1 MEGVK
6 IFINVYYFQTMKNP
20 QLTTIPLIS
29 LSFSQER
36 WEPGYEWEE
45 KIFNS
50 KNYIK
55 ILVPTELP
63 AYSYGIEIKDSSL
76 SCYFG
81 VNTIAIFSK
90 KDSPA
95 KENIFLVGLK
105 NKPPF
110 VGKLLK
116 NESEVEGQGRKTF
129 MTPTPL
135 HIPESK
141 VSPIADSLHHNLI
154 FKVLSNPPGTRFVV
168 QSSIVWKH
176 PLIFVQK
183 DEN

>member
-1 MEGVK
+1 M
-6 IFINVYYFQTMKNP
+6 NSS

-29 LSFSQER
+29 LSFGQER
-36 WEPGYEWEE
+36 WEPDHEWEE
-45 KIFNS
+45 KIFNN

-55 ILVPTELP
+55 ILVPVELP
-63 AYSYGIEIKDSSL
+63 FDSYGIDIKDSSL

-81 VNTIAIFSK
+81 INTIAIFCK
-90 KDSPA
+90 EDFPA
-95 KENIFLVGLK
+95 KDNIFFVGLK
-105 NKPPF
+105 RKPPF

-116 NESEVEGQGRKTF
+116 NESELEGQGRKTF

-135 HIPESK
+135 HVPKSK
-141 VSPIADSLHHNLI
+141 TSPIADSLHHNLI
-154 FKVLSNPPGTRFVV
+154 FKVLSNPPGTRFVQ

-183 DEN
+183 EQN

>member
-1 MEGVK
+1 
-6 IFINVYYFQTMKNP
+6 MKNQ
-20 QLTTIPLIS
+20 QLITIPIIS
-29 LSFSQER
+29 LSYDQER
-36 WEPGYEWEE
+36 WEPGHEWEE

-50 KNYIK
+50 NNYIK
-55 ILVPTELP
+55 ILIPVELP
-63 AYSYGIEIKDSSL
+63 AYSYGIDIKDSSL

-81 VNTIAIFSK
+81 VNTIAIFCK
-90 KDSPA
+90 EDSPA
-95 KENIFLVGLK
+95 KDNIFLVGLK
-105 NKPPF
+105 RKPPF

-116 NESEVEGQGRKTF
+116 DESYAEGQGRKTF

-141 VSPIADSLHHNLI
+141 TSPIADSLHHNLI
-154 FKVLSNPPGTRFVV
+154 FKVLSNPPGTRFVQ

-183 DEN
+183 VEN

>member
-1 MEGVK
+1 M
-6 IFINVYYFQTMKNP
+6 NSS

-29 LSFSQER
+29 LSFGQER
-36 WEPGYEWEE
+36 WEPDHEWEE
-45 KIFNS
+45 KIFNN

-55 ILVPTELP
+55 ILVPIEIP
-63 AYSYGIEIKDSSL
+63 VESYGIEIKDLSL

-81 VNTIAIFSK
+81 INTIAIFCK
-90 KDSPA
+90 EDFPA
-95 KENIFLVGLK
+95 KDNIFFVGLK
-105 NKPPF
+105 RKPPF

-116 NESEVEGQGRKTF
+116 NESELEGQGRKTF

-135 HIPESK
+135 HVPTSK
-141 VSPIADSLHHNLI
+141 TSPIADSLHHNLI
-154 FKVLSNPPGTRFVV
+154 FKVLSNPPGTRFVQ

-183 DEN
+183 EQN